1 MDKNK
6 MAQEMTDKFYDRYI
20 QSPEKIQDI
29 TNRIAKAIGPMESI
43 DLPAVVFAL
52 EVQAKAL
59 RKHPNF
65 VDLTDVLKL
74 RYSVTEMFVNVGGEH
89 EGD

>member
-6 MAQEMTDKFYDRYI
+6 MVQEMTDIFYDRYI

-43 DLPAVVFAL
+43 DLPAVVYAL
-52 EVQAKAL
+52 EVQANAL
-59 RKHPNF
+59 RKHPYF

-74 RYSVTEMFVNVGGEH
+74 RYSVTETFVNVGGEH

>member
-6 MAQEMTDKFYDRYI
+6 MVQEMTDIFYDRYI

-29 TNRIAKAIGPMESI
+29 TNRIAMAIGPMDPI
-43 DLPAVVFAL
+43 DLPAVVYAL

-59 RKHPNF
+59 RKHPDF

-74 RYSVTEMFVNVGGEH
+74 RYSVTAISINVGGEH
-89 EGD
+89 EGY

>member
-1 MDKNK
+1 MD
-6 MAQEMTDKFYDRYI
+6 
-20 QSPEKIQDI
+20 P
-29 TNRIAKAIGPMESI
+29 I
-43 DLPAVVFAL
+43 DLPAVVYAL

-74 RYSVTEMFVNVGGEH
+74 RYSVTALSINVGGEH

>member
-6 MAQEMTDKFYDRYI
+6 MVQEMTDRFYDRYI

-43 DLPAVVFAL
+43 DLPAVVYAL

-59 RKHPNF
+59 RKHPDF

-74 RYSVTEMFVNVGGEH
+74 RYSVTAISINVGGEH
-89 EGD
+89 EGY

>member
-6 MAQEMTDKFYDRYI
+6 MVQEMTDIFYDRYI

-29 TNRIAKAIGPMESI
+29 TNRIAKAIGPMDPI
-43 DLPAVVFAL
+43 DLPAVVYAL
-52 EVQAKAL
+52 EVQ

-74 RYSVTEMFVNVGGEH
+74 RYSVTALSINVGGEH